1 MDRSPGFGS
10 IIYDLYR
17 PIQTRF
23 CFGSMPYLALNLAI
37 YNNSLDRSTKSTI
50 SRFKSL
56 YLLVNT
62 GFQVLF
68 HSPPGVLFTVPSR
81 YLFSI
86 GYLVVFSL
94 TGWSPLFHTRFLV
107 SRTTLD
113 LPRLLHGFHIQD
125 FHLLWSIFPDSSTNL
140 NLGFIDNPNPSGITT
155 SGLGSSYFARHY
167 FRNRFYFLFLWVLR
181 CFSSPRSLPIHYF
194 THVWIHSLFS
204 LCEFPHSDIC
214 GSMDICSS
222 PQLFAAYH
230 VLLRLLV
237 PRHSPYALC
246 SLTSWLR
253 LNFVLLRQLF
263 VKKCSM
269 YQRTP
274 PLFCSSFLALLVY
287 TVPTFFFSLRF
298 LDF

>member
-17 PIQTRF
+17 PFQTRF
-23 CFGSMPYLALNLAI
+23 LFGSIPYQVLNLAI

-56 YLLVNT
+56 YLLVNI

-86 GYLVVFSL
+86 GYQVVFSL
-94 TGWSPLFHTRFLV
+94 TEWSPLFHTRFLV

-113 LPRLLHGFHIQD
+113 VSYLLSVFIYRTFTFFGWPSQVN
-125 FHLLWSIFPDSSTNL
+125 SINF
-140 NLGFIDNPNPSGITT
+140 NLGFIDTPNPSDITT

-181 CFSSPRSLPIHYF
+181 CFSSPRSLLMHYF
-194 THVWIHSLFS
+194 THAQIYSLF
-204 LCEFPHSDIC
+204 LLYEFPHSDIY
-214 GSMDICSS
+214 GFNGYLLLPVAFRSLSRPSS
-222 PQLFAAYH
+222 
-230 VLLRLLV
+230 
-237 PRHSPYALC
+237 ALG
-246 SLTSWLR
+246 T
-253 LNFVLLRQLF
+253 
-263 VKKCSM
+263 
-269 YQRTP
+269 
-274 PLFCSSFLALLVY
+274 
-287 TVPTFFFSLRF
+287 
-298 LDF
+298 